1 MIDSTLLMDE
11 ILTPALLTGFF
22 TIIGIDI
29 ILSGDNAVVIALA
42 ARSLPAHQQKR
53 AVFWGAGVAVGLRI
67 ALATIALQLLRL
79 PYLKLGG
86 GVMLLWIAVKL
97 LLPES
102 DEANIEPADHLWAA
116 VKTIV
121 VADFVMSLDNVV
133 AVAAAARGSV
143 LLLALGLIIS
153 IPLVVFG
160 AGLLMKLMARWPSI
174 ITIGAALLGW
184 TALEMAMSDALIA
197 HWFEARPPLFHFALP
212 ALGAIFVV
220 AVGKWF
226 AVRVKLARTSTA
238 AESNPSA

>member
-1 MIDSTLLMDE
+1 MDE
-11 ILTPALLTGFF
+11 FFTPAFLTGFF

-42 ARSLPAHQQKR
+42 ARSLPEHQQKR
-53 AVFWGAGVAVGLRI
+53 AVFWGAGVAVGLRV

-79 PYLKLGG
+79 PYLKLAG

-97 LLPES
+97 LLPS
-102 DEANIEPADHLWAA
+102 GEADIEPADHLWAA
-116 VKTIV
+116 IKTIV

-143 LLLALGLIIS
+143 TLLAIGLIIS

-160 AGLLMKLMARWPSI
+160 ASMLMKLMERWPII

-184 TALEMAMSDALIA
+184 TALEMMVTDVSLEA
-197 HWFEARPPLFHFALP
+197 WFHSMPRYLHYVFP
-212 ALGAIFVV
+212 AAGAFFVV
-220 AVGKWF
+220 FVGKWY
-226 AVRVKLARTSTA
+226 ALHIARR
-238 AESNPSA
+238 SA

>member
-1 MIDSTLLMDE
+1 MDE
-11 ILTPALLTGFF
+11 ILTPAFLTGFF

-79 PYLKLGG
+79 PYLKLAGG
-86 GVMLLWIAVKL
+86 AMLLWIAVKL

-102 DEANIEPADHLWAA
+102 DEANVEPADHLWAA
-116 VKTIV
+116 IKTIV

-133 AVAAAARGSV
+133 AVAAAARGNV

-184 TALEMAMSDALIA
+184 TALEMATSDPVVA
-197 HWFEARPPLFHFALP
+197 PLLHELPAYFHFVLP
-212 ALGAIFVV
+212 ALGAVFVV

-226 AVRVKLARTSTA
+226 AVRVKLARASPC
-238 AESNPSA
+238 AEHKPTT

>member
-1 MIDSTLLMDE
+1 MDE
-11 ILTPALLTGFF
+11 ILTPAFLTGFI

-42 ARSLPAHQQKR
+42 ARSLPAAQQKR

-67 ALATIALQLLRL
+67 LMATIAVQLLRL
-79 PYLKLGG
+79 PYLKLAGG
-86 GVMLLWIAVKL
+86 AMLLWIAVKL

-102 DEANIEPADHLWAA
+102 GEANVEPADHLWAA
-116 VKTIV
+116 IKTIV

-143 LLLALGLIIS
+143 LLLALGLTIS

-160 AGLLMKLMARWPSI
+160 AGLLMKLMERWPSI

-184 TALEMAMSDALIA
+184 TALEMAISDALIV
-197 HWFEARPPLFHFALP
+197 HWFADRPRLLHFAVP
-212 ALGAIFVV
+212 ALGAVFVV

-226 AVRVKLARTSTA
+226 AVRVKLARA
-238 AESNPSA
+238 RAGAERKPTRDITDIA